1 MTKRAVSVIIAAPG
15 SLLWSISVPDPWATS
30 RVAGV
35 DLHLDLRGHGLRDGL
50 ANALRNAVRNGRLA
64 PGTKLPSSR
73 TLAADLGI
81 ARNTVAQAYTEL
93 VAEGWL
99 TAQQG
104 SATRVT
110 RRGTETVPA
119 AAAPARPANQRHR
132 YDLRPGQ
139 PDLSTFPR
147 AAWAKATRRALTQ
160 APDEAFG
167 YGEPLGRPELRAA
180 LAAYLARTRGV
191 HTHPD
196 RIVICS
202 GVSHGLTLLTQV
214 LRRRAIAVEA
224 YGLYVHRELLAS
236 LGFRTVPLPLDEHGA
251 RVDRLDEA
259 DVGAVLLT
267 PSHQFP
273 TGVALRPDRRAAVV
287 DWARRTGGLV
297 IEDDY
302 DGEFRY
308 DRHPVGALQGLGPE
322 HVVYLGTASKSL
334 APGLRL
340 AWMALPA
347 RLVHAVTAVKGERDR
362 TTATTDQLAMAEF
375 LTSGAYDRHVRAMRL
390 HYRRRRDQ
398 LVEALAARA
407 PGARVTGITAGLHLL
422 IELPSGNESAAVR
435 SPDLA
440 VYGLDRFRHPDTP
453 AERDAL
459 VIGYGTPS
467 ASAWPGALEAL
478 CRVLP

>member
-1 MTKRAVSVIIAAPG
+1 MPN
-15 SLLWSISVPDPWATS
+15 PWATS
-30 RVAGV
+30 GT
-35 DLHLDLRGHGLRDGL
+35 DLHLELQGPGLRDGL
-50 ANALRNAVRNGRLA
+50 ANALREAIRSGRLA
-64 PGTKLPSSR
+64 PETKLPSSR
-73 TLAADLGI
+73 ALAADLGI
-81 ARNTVAQAYTEL
+81 ARNTVAQAYTDL

-99 TAQQG
+99 SARQG
-104 SATRVT
+104 AATRVA
-110 RRGTETVPA
+110 RRGAEALPA
-119 AAAPARPANQRHR
+119 AVVPVRAASRRHVH
-132 YDLRPGQ
+132 DLRPGQ

-147 AAWAKATRRALTQ
+147 AAWAKAMRRAITQ

-167 YGEPLGRPELRAA
+167 YGDPLGRPELRTA

-202 GVSHGLTLLTQV
+202 GASHGLTLLTEV
-214 LRRRAIAVEA
+214 LHRRDVHSIGVEA
-224 YGLYVHRELLAS
+224 YGLGVHRDLLTS
-236 LGFRTVPLPLDEHGA
+236 LGFRTVPLPLDDHGA
-251 RVDRLDEA
+251 QVDRLG

-273 TGVALRPDRRAAVV
+273 TGVALRSDRRAAVV
-287 DWARRTGGLV
+287 DWARRTGGFV

-308 DRHPVGALQGLGPE
+308 DRHPVGALQGLDPE

-340 AWMALPA
+340 AWMVLPA
-347 RLVHAVTAVKGERDR
+347 RLVHAVTDVKGDRDR
-362 TTATTDQLAMAEF
+362 TTATTDQLAMAE
-375 LTSGAYDRHVRAMRL
+375 LLGSGAYDRHVRAMRL

-407 PGARVTGITAGLHLL
+407 PEARVTGITAGLHLL
-422 IELPSGNESAAVR
+422 IELPSGNESAVVR
-435 SPDLA
+435 GSAWQDLA
-440 VYGLDRFRHPDTP
+440 VYGLAQFRHPETP